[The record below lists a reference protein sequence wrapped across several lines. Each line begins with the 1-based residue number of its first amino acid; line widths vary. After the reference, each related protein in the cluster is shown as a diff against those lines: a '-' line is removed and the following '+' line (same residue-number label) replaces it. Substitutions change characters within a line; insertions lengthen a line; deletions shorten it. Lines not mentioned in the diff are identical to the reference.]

1 MPSFTM
7 KGDRDPPPGI
17 SVIKSFLDSHP
28 LTSANRFCQ
37 IGANDAKALKS
48 AFEKLDYLKNVQE
61 IFKSFNGPNIRFIE
75 SVGSV
80 SEVHEKVLTE
90 IDDLFDFK

>member
-1 MPSFTM
+1 MPSFAM
-7 KGDRDPPPGI
+7 KGDRDSPPGI

-48 AFEKLDYLKNVQE
+48 AFEKQRE
-61 IFKSFNGPNIRFIE
+61 TEANGAQYW
-75 SVGSV
+75 
-80 SEVHEKVLTE
+80 T
-90 IDDLFDFK
+90 